1 MTPMDESRPL
11 RREVS
16 EAIGAAGW
24 RLVLGTVRT
33 AVAVHDLAEAVE
45 VARVAADAAGASGDQ
60 SLEVALH
67 GRRVGL
73 TVQSRAL
80 DAVTRGDL
88 ALALHITEALAARG
102 WRTVPDD
109 AVQLVEIA
117 VDALDIPAVRPFWG
131 AVLGYE
137 DEPGGGPEGGLLDPA
152 RRGPAVWFQ
161 QMDAPRPQRNRIH
174 LDVSVP
180 HDQLQA
186 RLAATLAAGG
196 RLLSDAEAPAFWVLA
211 DAEGNEACLTTWQ
224 GRDP

>member
-1 MTPMDESRPL
+1 MGAMDASRPL

-33 AVAVHDLAEAVE
+33 AVAVHGIAEAVE
-45 VARVAADAAGASGDQ
+45 VAHVAADAAGAPGDE

-73 TVQSRAL
+73 AVQSRAL
-80 DAVTRGDL
+80 DAVTPGDL
-88 ALALHITEALAARG
+88 ALALRITEALAARG

-117 VDALDIPAVRPFWG
+117 VDALDIPAVRPFWR

-137 DEPGGGPEGGLLDPA
+137 DEPGGGPESGLLDPA

-186 RLAATLAAGG
+186 RLAAALAAGG